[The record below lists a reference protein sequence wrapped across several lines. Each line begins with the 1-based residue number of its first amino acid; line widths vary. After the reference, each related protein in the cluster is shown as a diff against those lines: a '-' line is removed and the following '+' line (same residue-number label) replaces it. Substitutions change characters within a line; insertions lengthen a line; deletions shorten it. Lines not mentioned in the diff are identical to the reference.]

1 MQKKMLH
8 IQIRYEHILIS
19 KIIVIWLSRN
29 QKRAK
34 KRRKF
39 GISWLVC
46 ITQTPDRQ
54 YGVLTHIDD
63 FKGFLTS

>member
-19 KIIVIWLSRN
+19 KIIVIRLSHN

-39 GISWLVC
+39 GISWLMY
-46 ITQTPDRQ
+46 IIQTPDRR
-54 YGVLTHIDD
+54 YAI
-63 FKGFLTS
+63 